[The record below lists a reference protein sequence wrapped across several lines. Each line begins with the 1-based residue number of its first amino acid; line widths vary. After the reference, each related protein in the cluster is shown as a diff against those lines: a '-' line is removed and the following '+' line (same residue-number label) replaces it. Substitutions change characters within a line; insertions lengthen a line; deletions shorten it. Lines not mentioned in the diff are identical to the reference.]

1 MNDLGIPG
9 VGLYIRMKIKRW
21 INRAISTGGR
31 IPLEGKQAAD
41 ITPRWGIKGWSK
53 LPRRKWSG
61 PEISILERRVDELS
75 REFYLSLELLLFH
88 LRKISAAAL
97 PFFSPS
103 YKIVKS
109 SDFFNPLELFLF
121 LLALLFSKFSK
132 RARFKNCEGITRR
145 GTFKIT
151 TCYDSSR
158 SLKRSRRN
166 E

>member
-1 MNDLGIPG
+1 MGH
-9 VGLYIRMKIKRW
+9 KRLKQ
-21 INRAISTGGR
+21 IASSKVERFGDFDTRTARGR
-31 IPLEGKQAAD
+31 IKSRVL
-41 ITPRWGIKGWSK
+41 SF
-53 LPRRKWSG
+53 SG
-61 PEISILERRVDELS
+61 TFIIPFAKNIRGNSS
-75 REFYLSLELLLFH
+75 FF
-88 LRKISAAAL
+88 
-97 PFFSPS
+97 FFSS

-109 SDFFNPLELFLF
+109 SDYFNPLELFLF